1 MTPPEKTQTA
11 FGIRISLPEGDPFAH
26 LIDESWHTIHWYPT
40 QAARNLA
47 MQDMLREHEYSR
59 HGDRPT
65 LVFEGIEGK
74 PS

>member
-1 MTPPEKTQTA
+1 MTLPEKTQTA

-26 LIDESWHTIHWYPT
+26 LIDDNWQTTHWYPT
-40 QAARNLA
+40 QTARNTALE
-47 MQDMLREHEYSR
+47 DMRREHEYSR

-65 LVFEGIEGK
+65 LVFKGIEGK